1 MGNIFLGTYKHRID
15 EKNRLNLPSKI
26 ANKFN
31 DHIVIVSKGFDGCL
45 EVRGKNDFD
54 LWSKQILS
62 YSQNK
67 KDARILAR
75 QILANSVEL
84 EIDRT
89 NRILIPEVL
98 KQLAYLKKNVT
109 IVGLGNKL
117 EIWDDKMYAK
127 FVFETN
133 KQFETVAERIDDND
147 NKK

>member
-1 MGNIFLGTYKHRID
+1 MGNIFLGTYNHRID

-26 ANKFN
+26 ASKF
-31 DHIVIVSKGFDGCL
+31 DKHIVIVSKGFDGCL

-54 LWSKQILS
+54 LWSNQILS

-75 QILANSVEL
+75 QILANSIEL
-84 EIDRT
+84 EIDSA

-98 KQLAYLKKNVT
+98 KQLAHLKRDVI

-117 EIWDDKMYAK
+117 EIWNDKMYDK
-127 FVFETN
+127 FIAETN
-133 KQFETVAERIDDND
+133 KQFESVAERIDDNV
-147 NKK
+147 KK